1 LNAQAT
7 TVNGHVGFYYAD
19 NEDERLRAIAEIK
32 ANPFPITKKGMEV
45 GKELYTINCAI
56 CHGDAG
62 DGAGYLVRDADPATG
77 DPGGKYPAAPA
88 NFMLDDLINS
98 SNGRYYF
105 SLIYGKNV
113 MGGYADKL
121 SFEERWQVIHY
132 IRSLQA
138 ASKTLIYN
146 EKMNTLNAEFGVPLK
161 MKNQLASV
169 SVK

>member
-1 LNAQAT
+1 
-7 TVNGHVGFYYAD
+7 
-19 NEDERLRAIAEIK
+19 
-32 ANPFPITKKGMEV
+32 
-45 GKELYTINCAI
+45 
-56 CHGDAG
+56 
-62 DGAGYLVRDADPATG
+62 
-77 DPGGKYPAAPA
+77 
-88 NFMLDDLINS
+88 MLDDLINS

-121 SFEERWQVIHY
+121 SFVERWQVIHY